1 MLDDLCC
8 LLIVLIDDLVYGFIN
23 KEFGIGYYLEI
34 ALVIEYG
41 DNRVAWCKEG
51 LDIAIY
57 NFY

>member
-41 DNRVAWCKEG
+41 DNRVAWCKGG

>member
-1 MLDDLCC
+1 LLDDLCC

-41 DNRVAWCKEG
+41 DNRVA
-51 LDIAIY
+51 
-57 NFY
+57 